1 MTLRAAS
8 GDVRELESLAGD
20 PWLKFGDLWL
30 DFFFKTRYFLVVG
43 CLFLVGSCWF
53 LVVCLVVYF

>member
-30 DFFFKTRYFLVVG
+30 DFFFLKQHIFWW
-43 CLFLVGSCWF
+43 LF
-53 LVVCLVVYF
+53 VCF

>member
-30 DFFFKTRYFLVVG
+30 DFFFLNNIFFGG
-43 CLFLVGSCWF
+43 CLFVFSC
-53 LVVCLVVYF
+53 